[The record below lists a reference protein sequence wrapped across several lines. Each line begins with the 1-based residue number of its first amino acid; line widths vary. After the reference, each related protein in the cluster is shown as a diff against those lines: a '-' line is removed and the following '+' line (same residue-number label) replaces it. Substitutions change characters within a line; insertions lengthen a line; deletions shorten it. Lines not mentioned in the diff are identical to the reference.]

1 MNELVQKRRSLES
14 SIAGEKGLSE
24 SLAPCSTDEGLVRKL
39 KSLELATAGEKGPF
53 DLFALF
59 STDEELEDK
68 WDLVVAA
75 TWIGED
81 NKKALDYLSS
91 KLQKVLTPQE
101 FLSISKIAI
110 LDVYDPRVKDIQ
122 KQYQIEHDL
131 RRLTEY
137 KFYGIRVDIV
147 YLITSKIQVDA
158 PLLRAMWPIIVKM
171 WRSGNKAI
179 SSEDILIKL
188 EERGQTVPDYAMDRI
203 FDYLMSSNCI
213 SGPQFVD
220 RDGIKQHGA
229 MVITFVDRECRV
241 PELSE

>member
-1 MNELVQKRRSLES
+1 MNESIHKPKSLGS
-14 SIAGEKGLSE
+14 SIAAEERPSDPF
-24 SLAPCSTDEGLVRKL
+24 APYSTDEILIRKL
-39 KSLELATAGEKGPF
+39 KSLESAIASEKGPF

-59 STDEELEDK
+59 STDDELEDK

-75 TWIGED
+75 TWIDED
-81 NKKALDYLSS
+81 DRKALDYLSS
-91 KLQKVLTPQE
+91 KLQKDLTPEE

-110 LDVYDPRVKDIQ
+110 LDVYDPRDIQ
-122 KQYQIEHDL
+122 KHYQIEHDL

-158 PLLRAMWPIIVKM
+158 PLLRAMWQIIVKM

-179 SSEDILIKL
+179 SSEDILIRL
-188 EERGQTVPDYAMDRI
+188 EEQGQSVPNYAMDRI
-203 FDYLMSSNCI
+203 FDYLMSSKCI
-213 SGPQFVD
+213 SGPQFAD

-229 MVITFVDRECRV
+229 MLITFVDRECSV
-241 PELSE
+241 PELPE

>member
-1 MNELVQKRRSLES
+1 MNELV
-14 SIAGEKGLSE
+14 
-24 SLAPCSTDEGLVRKL
+24 RKL
-39 KSLELATAGEKGPF
+39 IPVESAIAAEKGPF

-81 NKKALDYLSS
+81 NKKALDYLSN
-91 KLQKVLTPQE
+91 KLQNALTSEE

-122 KQYQIEHDL
+122 KHNKVEHDL

-137 KFYGIRVDIV
+137 KFYGIKVDIV

-158 PLLRAMWPIIVKM
+158 PLLRAIWPIIVKL

-179 SSEDILIKL
+179 DSKEILTRL
-188 EERGQTVPDYAMDRI
+188 EEKGQVVPNYAMDRI
-203 FDYLMSSNCI
+203 FDYLSGSGCI
-213 SGPQFVD
+213 RGHQYMGSEA
-220 RDGIKQHGA
+220 IKRHGA
-229 MVITFVDRECRV
+229 MVITFVDRECQV

>member
-1 MNELVQKRRSLES
+1 MNELVHKP
-14 SIAGEKGLSE
+14 SIAGKKAPSE
-24 SLAPCSTDEGLVRKL
+24 SLAPSSSDEGFVHKL
-39 KSLELATAGEKGPF
+39 KSLELAIAGEKGPF

-81 NKKALDYLSS
+81 DKKALDYLSS
-91 KLQKVLTPQE
+91 KLQQALTPQE

-122 KQYQIEHDL
+122 KHYKIEHDL
-131 RRLTEY
+131 LRLTEY

-147 YLITSKIQVDA
+147 YLITSKIQVD
-158 PLLRAMWPIIVKM
+158 PLLLRSIWPIVVKM

-179 SSEDILIKL
+179 SSEDIFIKL
-188 EERGQTVPDYAMDRI
+188 KEQGKTIPDYAMDRI

-213 SGPQFVD
+213 SGPQFID
-220 RDGIKQHGA
+220 RDGIREHGA

-241 PELSE
+241 PELAE

>member
-1 MNELVQKRRSLES
+1 MNQLADKLIPLES
-14 SIAGEKGLSE
+14 AIAGQ
-24 SLAPCSTDEGLVRKL
+24 
-39 KSLELATAGEKGPF
+39 KGPF

-91 KLQKVLTPQE
+91 KLQNALTPQE

-122 KQYQIEHDL
+122 KHHRVEHDL
-131 RRLTEY
+131 LRLTEY
-137 KFYGIRVDIV
+137 RFDGIRVDIV
-147 YLITSKIQVDA
+147 YLITSKIQIEA
-158 PLLRAMWPIIVKM
+158 PLLRTMWPIIVKM

-179 SSEDILIKL
+179 DSEEVLTKL
-188 EERGQTVPDYAMDRI
+188 EEEGQVVPDYAMDRI
-203 FDYLMSSNCI
+203 FDYLSSSRCI
-213 SGPQFVD
+213 RGPQYM
-220 RDGIKQHGA
+220 GSEAIKRHGA
-229 MVITFVDRECRV
+229 MVITFVDRECQV
-241 PELSE
+241 SELSE

>member
-1 MNELVQKRRSLES
+1 MNELVLKLIPVES
-14 SIAGEKGLSE
+14 AIA
-24 SLAPCSTDEGLVRKL
+24 A
-39 KSLELATAGEKGPF
+39 EKGPL

-59 STDEELEDK
+59 STDEDLEDR

-91 KLQKVLTPQE
+91 KLQNALTSEE

-122 KQYQIEHDL
+122 THNKVEHDL
-131 RRLTEY
+131 IRLTEY
-137 KFYGIRVDIV
+137 KFNGIKVDIV

-158 PLLRAMWPIIVKM
+158 LLLRLMWPIVVKM

-179 SSEDILIKL
+179 DSKAILTKL
-188 EERGQTVPDYAMDRI
+188 EEQGQVVPNYAMDRI
-203 FDYLMSSNCI
+203 FDYLSSSRCI
-213 SGPQFVD
+213 RGPQYM
-220 RDGIKQHGA
+220 GSEAIKRHGA
-229 MVITFVDRECRV
+229 MVITFVDRECQV